1 MSFRRQV
8 AMFLNQ
14 PDLDVSFRVS
24 YEGKTY
30 IVYASTGSLKCFDCG
45 YVGHKRSACPH
56 KAGSS
61 GVSLPTNSTVDLVVN
76 ESNGEQTTPNV
87 STAVDSENRSESNG
101 EQTTPNVAII
111 KCWKYNPHKRCCSP
125 GWSVCVC
132 ACAAR
137 SKTDK
142 QITLWASDAS
152 KRSNTHKT
160 CKNGWLGDYS
170 LKHSLCLKVNENSW

>member
-1 MSFRRQV
+1 
-8 AMFLNQ
+8 MFLNQ

-56 KAGSS
+56 KADSS

-111 KCWKYNPHKRCCSP
+111 KC
-125 GWSVCVC
+125 
-132 ACAAR
+132 
-137 SKTDK
+137 
-142 QITLWASDAS
+142 
-152 KRSNTHKT
+152 
-160 CKNGWLGDYS
+160 
-170 LKHSLCLKVNENSW
+170 